1 MTRRR
6 AASFLNCLAGAATGL
21 GWEQARLYIYQTHGQ
36 CCYIA
41 GWNCT
46 GASGWGGRRHTFQL
60 RSYASTS
67 PPAQLHCG
75 LDHRK
80 GGRPSGSCFGHERL
94 RSNRN
99 LSAHGR
105 RSWGMGA
112 CNANDQGMPVWVKG
126 PSAHLEYLG
135 KRAQSSKRK
144 TDCVVR
150 VLQSRGHCIPFR
162 PTIPPLQVAPSSACS
177 VASLSQSPGH

>member
-1 MTRRR
+1 MTGRR

-21 GWEQARLYIYQTHGQ
+21 GNKRAYTYIRLMANAATFRAGSAQGLVGGVDEDIRFNCAATHQRLRPAR
-36 CCYIA
+36 
-41 GWNCT
+41 
-46 GASGWGGRRHTFQL
+46 
-60 RSYASTS
+60 
-67 PPAQLHCG
+67 LHCG

-80 GGRPSGSCFGHERL
+80 GGRPSGSCFGCERF

-99 LSAHGR
+99 PSAHGR

-126 PSAHLEYLG
+126 SSAHSEYLG

>member
-1 MTRRR
+1 MRWTK
-6 AASFLNCLAGAATGL
+6 A
-21 GWEQARLYIYQTHGQ
+21 YIS
-36 CCYIA
+36 I
-41 GWNCT
+41 
-46 GASGWGGRRHTFQL
+46 
-60 RSYASTS
+60 
-67 PPAQLHCG
+67 AQLHINVAASTTTLRTG
-75 LDHRK
+75 SPKGRATLWLLLRMRK
-80 GGRPSGSCFGHERL
+80 VQIECESIR
-94 RSNRN
+94 
-99 LSAHGR
+99 HGC

-126 PSAHLEYLG
+126 SSAHLEYLG
-135 KRAQSSKRK
+135 KQTQSSKRK